1 MLGGKACHLF
11 NCFFRKHV
19 TIMSLFRLYVL
30 MFLEPCPPLGS
41 SLHIPWSKN
50 NHWTSY
56 PEKPVMRLRWTIFYF
71 IFSNLLLW
79 SHICQYQN
87 TRRVP
92 SFVKYLYSIHRCSFS
107 FSIET
112 LSTEISFLY
121 SFHTQIKISFETR
134 LEAFRMLIE
143 IKR

>member
-1 MLGGKACHLF
+1 
-11 NCFFRKHV
+11 
-19 TIMSLFRLYVL
+19 MSLFRLYVL

-56 PEKPVMRLRWTIFYF
+56 PEKPVMRQFFILFFRIYYCGHIFVS
-71 IFSNLLLW
+71 I
-79 SHICQYQN
+79 I